1 MNQRQT
7 DVATLRAENAELRV
21 RLDEAEE
28 TLTAIRTGQVDA
40 LVVGDDV
47 YTLASADA
55 ASRRL
60 HTDVLAQM
68 EDAVVARDRADHV
81 IYLNPAA
88 ERRYG
93 MTASQALGRHWH
105 ELCAERWA
113 ADGDEGAA
121 RATLLD
127 TGACQTRSLHAPC
140 AGAPFD
146 AETSISRLT
155 GASGETI
162 GCLAVIRDVSERKRA
177 ETSLLAAGRELAQR
191 ERHFVTLIENL
202 PDIVSRF
209 DVDHRHVYMHPQV
222 EALTGLTADGFIG
235 RTNAELGVAPDLCKR
250 WDEALEGAFRSHR
263 PVRFEYD
270 VQTLFDGVRHYETR
284 LIPEFGADGRVESVL
299 GISTDSTERERT
311 AAALRESRARLQF
324 TLDSAGV
331 GDWDL
336 DLTTHTARR
345 SLRHDQCFGYSEPAP
360 DWTLEIFLSHVHP
373 DDRARVRELF
383 ETAMTSLTN
392 WDFQCRVIWS
402 DASVHWIEAHGAI
415 YHTDGK
421 PTRMLGIVIDATE
434 RVAAETAL
442 RDADRRKDEFL
453 ATLAHEL
460 RNPLAPIGG
469 ALKVISLSN
478 DAHQQRNARDVID
491 RQMRQ
496 MVHLIDDLMDVS
508 RITQGKVMLRRES
521 VDLTGAVHQALEAVR
536 PLLETLEHDL
546 TLSLPPS
553 GTIAVDADPTRLVQI
568 IANLLNNAAKYTPAG
583 GTVSVTTDLDGSF
596 ATVAVQD
603 SGPGIHAGMLPR
615 IFDMFAQDPATTG
628 RAQGGLGIGLALVR
642 KFTELHGGSVEAH
655 SGGDVAGTRI
665 VIRWPLFEGDAVS
678 APPPRTSAPRPTASA
693 AFKVLVVD
701 DNVDSAQTLAT
712 LIELMGCETRTAHDG
727 VQAVQAADA
736 FRPDL
741 MLLDIGL
748 PHLDGHGVAR
758 EVRSR
763 AWGRDV
769 VLIALSGW
777 SQESDRRK
785 SAEAGFDQH
794 LVKPLDLELL
804 DRLLDQHMT
813 IAGRSAAHGAGA

>member
-1 MNQRQT
+1 MNSRET
-7 DVATLRAENAELRV
+7 DVAALRAENAELRV
-21 RLDEAEE
+21 RLEEAEE

-40 LVVGDDV
+40 LVVGDDL

-55 ASRRL
+55 ASKRL

-68 EDAVVARDRADHV
+68 EDAVVARDSADHV

-93 MTASQALGRHWH
+93 MSASQALGRRWH
-105 ELCAERWA
+105 ELCEERWPT
-113 ADGDEGAA
+113 DGDEAAA

-127 TGACQTRSLHAPC
+127 TGACHAQSLHVPF

-146 AETSISRLT
+146 AETSLSRLT
-155 GASGETI
+155 GASGEAV
-162 GCLAVIRDVSERKRA
+162 GCLAVIRDVTQRKRSEA
-177 ETSLLAAGRELAQR
+177 RILEAGRELAQR
-191 ERHFVTLIENL
+191 ERDFVTLVANL
-202 PDIVSRF
+202 PDIVTRF
-209 DVDHRHVYMHPQV
+209 DAERRHVYMHPQV
-222 EALTGLTADGFIG
+222 EALTGLTADRLVG
-235 RTNAELGVAPDLCKR
+235 RTNAELGLAADLCRR
-250 WDEALEGAFRSHR
+250 WDDALEDVFRNRR

-270 VQTLFDGVRHYETR
+270 FETLADGVRHYETR
-284 LIPEFGADGRVESVL
+284 LIPEFAADGSVESVL
-299 GISTDSTERERT
+299 GISTDATERERT

-336 DLTTHTARR
+336 DLTTHAARR
-345 SLRHDQCFGYSEPAP
+345 SLRHDQCFGYTEPAP
-360 DWTLEIFLSHVHP
+360 DWSLEIFLGHVHP
-373 DDRARVRELF
+373 EDRAHVRVLF
-383 ETAMTSLTN
+383 ETAMTALTN
-392 WDFQCRVIWS
+392 WDFQCRVIWP

-415 YHTDGK
+415 YHSDGK

-434 RVAAETAL
+434 RVAAEAAL

-469 ALKVISLSN
+469 ALKVMSLS
-478 DAHQQRNARDVID
+478 DDEKQQRAARDVIA

-508 RITQGKVMLRRES
+508 RITQGKVMLRRAR
-521 VDLTGAVHQALEAVR
+521 VDLTGAVHQALEVVR
-536 PLLETLEHDL
+536 PLLDTHGHDL
-546 TLSLPPS
+546 TLSLPPA

-568 IANLLNNAAKYTPAG
+568 IANLLNNAAKYTPPAG
-583 GTVSVTTDLDGSF
+583 TIAVTTDLDGAF

-603 SGPGIHAGMLPR
+603 NGPGIEAGMLPR
-615 IFDMFAQDPATTG
+615 IFDMFAQDPAATG

-642 KFTELHGGSVEAH
+642 KFTELHGGSVEVH
-655 SGGDVAGTRI
+655 GGGDVPGARF
-665 VIRWPLFEGDAVS
+665 VIRWPLFKGDAAG
-678 APPPRTSAPRPTASA
+678 APPARSAAPKRIGKA

-758 EVRSR
+758 EIRSR
-763 AWGRDV
+763 PWGRDV

-785 SAEAGFDQH
+785 SDAAGFDRH
-794 LVKPLDLELL
+794 LVKPLDLDEL
-804 DRLLDQHMT
+804 DRLLGERM
-813 IAGRSAAHGAGA
+813 AVAEGADRA